1 MAELV
6 VSKKNIK
13 SLLSLSDTGYT
24 EKTYFIPEYQR
35 PYRWS
40 TDECETLWTDIV
52 NFYSALKEPD
62 APQEYFLGTIVTCT
76 DNGNKNDIDI
86 IDGQQRITSLLL
98 LLRAF
103 YARLEES
110 LKSMPDDDAVKGL
123 MDKITPCIWRV
134 DEMSS
139 KVKDRKDLKIISK
152 VALDKDN
159 DDFMNILATGKE
171 QGTKSSYNANYQFF
185 IKQIKDFCEGMHP
198 WKELCLCILNRC
210 IVLPIECEDLSSAL
224 TIFGTLNNRGLPLSD
239 SDIFKAELY
248 KIKSTPQEKTA
259 FTDSWKSLEETANDG
274 GFTVNDIFRY
284 YTHVIRSKNNVT
296 DKEIGLRRF
305 YAGNDQK
312 FKAFKEEGFF
322 EEIVDLANFWNTMN
336 NNVCKFDEDNEFCTS
351 EAIKFVHC
359 LTTYPNDYWRCLVT
373 VFYFKHRGEDDFKVK
388 LEDFLRRMVAYLYVL
403 FVLKPMVNEV
413 KTPIFKFCVEV
424 ETKGDAVFQIEIP
437 EDFAKRMDLLSQSSS
452 KMVKPLILLNS
463 YLYSNKQEL
472 ITGKIDIEHILPKK
486 WKEANY
492 GGWDRD
498 KANEKLESIGNK
510 IPFEKRLN
518 IQAGNDY
525 FGEKKK
531 KYCKSPIIEV
541 QDLCKKTSNDWLK
554 EDIEERCKLLCDRLI
569 TFFNDNLH
577 PEQTAEVVE
586 EILKIT
592 KNAESIV
599 LQVVVRG
606 GSKTYRMTT
615 TKSVDK
621 STLSMQQL
629 LSGNIPVKTTVVE
642 YKDLPTAVKNIDKEV
657 IAGAKMECISADV
670 TTVMQDI

>member
-6 VSKKNIK
+6 VSKKSIK
-13 SLLSLSDTGYT
+13 SLLCLSDTGYT
-24 EKTYFIPEYQR
+24 EKTYIIPEYQR

-40 TDECETLWTDIV
+40 ADECETLWTDIV

-76 DNGNKNDIDI
+76 DNGSRNDIDI

-103 YARLEES
+103 FARLEKS
-110 LKSMPDDDAVKGL
+110 LESMPDDDDVKGL
-123 MDKITPCIWRV
+123 MDKISPCIWRV

-139 KVKDRKDLKIISK
+139 KVKDRNDLKIISK

-159 DDFMNILATGKE
+159 NDFMNILATGKE
-171 QGTKSSYNANYQFF
+171 QGTESTYNTNYKFF

-248 KIKSTPQEKTA
+248 KLKSTPQEKTA
-259 FTDSWKSLEETANDG
+259 FTESWKSLEETANDG
-274 GFTVNDIFRY
+274 GFTVNDVFRY
-284 YTHVIRSKNNVT
+284 YTHVIRAKNAVT

-305 YAGNDQK
+305 YAGSDQK
-312 FKAFKEEGFF
+312 FKAFREDGFF
-322 EEIVDLANFWNTMN
+322 ENIVDLANFWNTLN
-336 NNVCKFDEDNEFCTS
+336 NNVCKFDEDNEFCNS
-351 EAIKFVHC
+351 EAIKFAHC
-359 LTTYPNDYWRCLVT
+359 LTTYPNDFWRSLVS
-373 VFYFKHRGEDDFKVK
+373 VYYFKHRGEADFKK
-388 LEDFLRRMVAYLYVL
+388 SLEDFLRRMVAYLYAL
-403 FVLKPMVNEV
+403 FVLKPMLNEL
-413 KTPIFKFCVEV
+413 KTPIYKFCVEV
-424 ETKGDAVFQIEIP
+424 ETTGDAVFQKEIP
-437 EDFAKRMDLLSQSSS
+437 DDFGKRMDLLSQSAS

-463 YLYSNKQEL
+463 YLYSDKQEL

-492 GGWDRD
+492 CGWDRS

-518 IQAGNDY
+518 IQAGNNY
-525 FGEKKK
+525 FGEKKR

-541 QDLCKKTSNDWLK
+541 QDLCKKASNDWLVD
-554 EDIEERCKLLCDRLI
+554 DIEDRRKSLCDRLI
-569 TFFNDNLH
+569 KFFKENLNS
-577 PEQTAEVVE
+577 ERKE
-586 EILKIT
+586 ERTEIIMKIA
-592 KNAESIV
+592 KDAESIT
-599 LQVVVRG
+599 LQHVDTIG
-606 GSKTYRMTT
+606 DKTYRMIT
-615 TKSVDK
+615 TKFVDK
-621 STLSMQQL
+621 SSLSVQQL
-629 LSGNIPVKTTVVE
+629 LSGNIPVETKVAE
-642 YKDLPTAVKNIDKEV
+642 YKDLPAAVKDIDREIIANANIEAITDEV
-657 IAGAKMECISADV
+657 KTA
-670 TTVMQDI
+670 MQDM